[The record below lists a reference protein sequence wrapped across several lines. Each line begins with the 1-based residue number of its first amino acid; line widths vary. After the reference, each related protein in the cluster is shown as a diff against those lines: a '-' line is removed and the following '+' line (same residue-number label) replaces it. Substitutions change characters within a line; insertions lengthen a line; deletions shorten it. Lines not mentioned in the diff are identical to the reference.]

1 MSVITLLHG
10 SRALS
15 GFRVSNLLG
24 KIAPQF
30 PQIEDI
36 QSRFVHYVWSDAALS
51 EADLTI
57 LHGLLAYGEAHQS
70 NAFDEV
76 SLTVVPRIGTISPWA
91 SKATDIAHN
100 AGLTH
105 IRRIERGIEYG
116 LVLGKGL
123 LGGKKA
129 LSADEL
135 AAVAQSMHDR
145 MTESWF
151 AGEYDGH
158 ELFLELPNQPLQ
170 TIPLLK
176 NGKSALAEAN
186 VELSLALSED
196 EMDYLVDAYQKVQR
210 DPTDVEL
217 MMFAQA
223 NSEHCRHKIFN
234 ADFIIDGE
242 QQPMSLF
249 KMIRNTHQLH
259 PEGDVVA
266 YDDNAAVMQGAVVE
280 RFYPDANGVYRSNT
294 ALTHT
299 LMKVETHNHP
309 TAIEPFAGAA
319 TGSGGEI
326 RDEGATG
333 QGSKPKSGLT
343 GFTVSHLH
351 LPDAPRPW

>member
-15 GFRVSNLLG
+15 DFRVSNLLN
-24 KIAPQF
+24 KITSHHPNVQGV
-30 PQIEDI
+30 
-36 QSRFVHYVWSDAALS
+36 QSRFVHYVWSDATLS
-51 EADLTI
+51 EQDLAI
-57 LHGLLAYGEAHQS
+57 LNGLLAYGEEHQS
-70 NAFDEV
+70 NTFDEV
-76 SLTVVPRIGTISPWA
+76 TMTVVPRIGTISPWA

-116 LVLGKGL
+116 LVLNKGL
-123 LGGKKA
+123 LGGKKS
-129 LSADEL
+129 LSEDDL
-135 AAVAQSMHDR
+135 AQIAAEMHDR

-151 AGEYDGH
+151 VGEYDGH

-186 VELSLALSED
+186 IELGLALSDD
-196 EMDYLVDAYQKVQR
+196 EMDYLVDAYQKAQR

-242 QQPMSLF
+242 AQPMSLF
-249 KMIRNTHQLH
+249 KMIRNTRQLH
-259 PEGDVVA
+259 SEGDVVA
-266 YDDNAAVMQGAVVE
+266 
-280 RFYPDANGVYRSNT
+280 
-294 ALTHT
+294 
-299 LMKVETHNHP
+299 
-309 TAIEPFAGAA
+309 
-319 TGSGGEI
+319 
-326 RDEGATG
+326 
-333 QGSKPKSGLT
+333 
-343 GFTVSHLH
+343 
-351 LPDAPRPW
+351 

>member
-36 QSRFVHYVWSDAALS
+36 QSRFVHYVWSDATLS
-51 EADLTI
+51 EEDLTI

-123 LGGKKA
+123 LGGKRA

-176 NGKSALAEAN
+176 NGQSALAEAN
-186 VELSLALSED
+186 VELGLALSED

-309 TAIEPFAGAA
+309 TAI
-319 TGSGGEI
+319 
-326 RDEGATG
+326 
-333 QGSKPKSGLT
+333 
-343 GFTVSHLH
+343 
-351 LPDAPRPW
+351 